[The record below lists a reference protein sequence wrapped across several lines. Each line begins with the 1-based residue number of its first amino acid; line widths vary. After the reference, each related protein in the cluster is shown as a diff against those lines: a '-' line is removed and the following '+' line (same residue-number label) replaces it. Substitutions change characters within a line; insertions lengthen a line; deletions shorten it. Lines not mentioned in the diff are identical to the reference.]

1 MQGCAGVSAGTWAG
15 VDRQVTLSLE
25 NETKL
30 LMAVK
35 VTL

>member
-15 VDRQVTLSLE
+15 VDRQGTLSFA
-25 NETKL
+25 NDTKL
-30 LMAVK
+30 LMAAK